1 MQSMDE
7 IYQQYAR
14 TVYRF
19 LLSLTHDADLAE
31 DLTQE
36 TFYQA
41 IRTSNRYDE
50 SCKITTW
57 LCGIARNAYL
67 TYLRKHPIQE
77 DIAEQDIPVES
88 AEKDALQSV
97 ERMELF
103 RLLHSLEDPH
113 REVMYLRIF
122 GDLSFREIAQI
133 LNKTENWARVTYY
146 RGKEKL
152 RDQLQK

>member
-1 MQSMDE
+1 MDE

-19 LLSLTHDADLAE
+19 LLSLTHDSDLAE
-31 DLTQE
+31 ELTQE

-50 SCKITTW
+50 NCRITTW
-57 LCGIARNAYL
+57 LCGIARNAFL
-67 TYLRKHPIQE
+67 THLRKHPVQE
-77 DIAEQDIPVES
+77 DIEKQEIPVDS
-88 AEKDALQSV
+88 AEKDALRSV

-103 RLLHSLEDPH
+103 RLLHSLEEPF

-133 LNKTENWARVTYY
+133 LNRSENWARVTYH
-146 RGKEKL
+146 RAKL
-152 RDQLQK
+152 KIQERMEEN